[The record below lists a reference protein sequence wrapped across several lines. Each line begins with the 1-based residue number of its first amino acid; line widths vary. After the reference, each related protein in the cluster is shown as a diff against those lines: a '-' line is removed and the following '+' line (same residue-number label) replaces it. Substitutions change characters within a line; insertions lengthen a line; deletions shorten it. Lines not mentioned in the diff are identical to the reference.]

1 MCQYLSFL
9 NIFFNS
15 SCQLEKVFL
24 NWLCQCLSFLSIFF
38 NRICLMYKASQNWL
52 CQYLSFLNIFGPL
65 VVAGRVLWNRVW
77 QSFHLSLCLSFHL
90 TFHLVV
96 VLSVTATAFT
106 GWLCHPMSQVTRFA
120 ELLFQ
125 DKGFFISIDQVWVS
139 YCSHLFFF
147 TFGLFNLRDFVFG
160 LIKGL
165 CFDPVTRLT

>member
-1 MCQYLSFL
+1 MVLVHFRAK
-9 NIFFNS
+9 NIFLENLALS
-15 SCQLEKVFL
+15 RKPSCGFLAPCINLEKA
-24 NWLCQCLSFLSIFF
+24 NDTISRKRPDRC
-38 NRICLMYKASQNWL
+38 
-52 CQYLSFLNIFGPL
+52 
-65 VVAGRVLWNRVW
+65 
-77 QSFHLSLCLSFHL
+77 
-90 TFHLVV
+90 VV

-106 GWLCHPMSQVTRFA
+106 GWLRHPMSQVTRFA

>member
-9 NIFFNS
+9 YIFFNS
-15 SCQLEKVFL
+15 SCQLEVFFNL
-24 NWLCQCLSFLSIFF
+24 LCQCLSFLSIFF
-38 NRICLMYKASQNWL
+38 NRICPMYKASQNWL

-65 VVAGRVLWNRVW
+65 VVAGRVLWSRVR
-77 QSFHLSLCLSFHL
+77 QSFHLSLCLSLHL

-96 VLSVTATAFT
+96 VLSVTATAFA
-106 GWLCHPMSQVTRFA
+106 GWLRHPMSQVTRFA
-120 ELLFQ
+120 KLLFQ
-125 DKGFFISIDQVWVS
+125 DKGFFISIDQVWIS

-160 LIKGL
+160 FIKG